1 MGLFDVDT
9 MNEVRAALDK
19 LPRGQEILMYGEPWQ
34 GGASMLRRYEANK
47 ANLQMLSTRI
57 GVFSDD
63 TRDAIKGNCFDARSP
78 GYVEGKQDAFWDIGS
93 AVGAWCLQDRVNPRA
108 PSQIISY
115 VSAHDNLTLWD
126 KLLAVKYKKP
136 DYAAAPDVIL
146 AQNRL
151 AAGIYLTCMGTPFML
166 AGEEFARTKKGIH
179 NSYRSPASINQ
190 LDWSRAARF
199 HGLVDYYR
207 GLIAL
212 RARFPRLGDGKL
224 ESAHAIEFFSLEPP
238 LEGWHLEAASGD
250 GAAWPEIAVF
260 YNPTGQEATVPLPE
274 GRWRL
279 LCDGV
284 SSSLWRGS
292 EIIRTGSTV
301 LLPYSATI
309 LGQV

>member
-1 MGLFDVDT
+1 MC
-9 MNEVRAALDK
+9 
-19 LPRGQEILMYGEPWQ
+19 
-34 GGASMLRRYEANK
+34 S
-47 ANLQMLSTRI
+47 
-57 GVFSDD
+57 SD
-63 TRDAIKGNCFDARSP
+63 
-78 GYVEGKQDAFWDIGS
+78 
-93 AVGAWCLQDRVNPRA
+93 L
-108 PSQIISY
+108 
-115 VSAHDNLTLWD
+115 
-126 KLLAVKYKKP
+126 
-136 DYAAAPDVIL
+136 
-146 AQNRL
+146 
-151 AAGIYLTCMGTPFML
+151 AGIYLTCMGTPFML
-166 AGEEFARTKKGIH
+166 AGEEFARTKKGLH

-190 LDWSRAARF
+190 LSWSRASRF

-238 LEGWHLEAASGD
+238 LEGWHLEAADGD

>member
-1 MGLFDVDT
+1 M
-9 MNEVRAALDK
+9 
-19 LPRGQEILMYGEPWQ
+19 
-34 GGASMLRRYEANK
+34 
-47 ANLQMLSTRI
+47 
-57 GVFSDD
+57 
-63 TRDAIKGNCFDARSP
+63 
-78 GYVEGKQDAFWDIGS
+78 
-93 AVGAWCLQDRVNPRA
+93 
-108 PSQIISY
+108 
-115 VSAHDNLTLWD
+115 
-126 KLLAVKYKKP
+126 
-136 DYAAAPDVIL
+136 
-146 AQNRL
+146 
-151 AAGIYLTCMGTPFML
+151 
-166 AGEEFARTKKGIH
+166 
-179 NSYRSPASINQ
+179 
-190 LDWSRAARF
+190 
-199 HGLVDYYR
+199 DYYR

-238 LEGWHLEAASGD
+238 LEGWHLEAADGD

-260 YNPTGQEATVPLPE
+260 YNPTAEEATVPLPE